1 MRNFFT
7 RLLLVV
13 VCCTAFLAS
22 RAQTKKYPSTLLW
35 RITGK
40 GISQPS
46 YLFGTMHVTDRR
58 VFYFSDS
65 LYKCLEKSAGYAME
79 LDPDTA
85 FTALFRSIFAEDT
98 TGFVK
103 DAVDSKEFAHMAKRL
118 ESELGIPAGRV
129 TKKQLWLYSFKSGRD
144 KKEDDMD
151 SPIDTYLYNIAKRQG
166 KWVGG
171 IEDLEDQMNLVEELG
186 SKFDADA
193 LLYQAKNKAGL
204 EKITAIYKE
213 QDLDKIAAW
222 TDDTDSS
229 FRDNLLNR
237 RNVKMARR
245 IDSMAMVRNMFFAV
259 GAAHLPGKAG
269 LISLLRSRG
278 YTVEPIISANRIA
291 PEAYTYK
298 AVNIPWQ
305 TVDDEDKTYT
315 VQMPGKAV
323 PLKLPGGITMQCY
336 ADMGTGLIYFSM
348 VINYPTL
355 AGNSDSLLSVVAK
368 GMARAGIVGKHEYI
382 SYNGTRGVELYA
394 DKDKSYSYRIRTF
407 LKGQT
412 MFVVMIGSEKKKLMN
427 STESDRFFTSLS
439 MRTVYHTPVAADEKW
454 VNFNLPGKSFG
465 LELPGKPE
473 HNKQMERLFQ
483 ESPSAYAWSFDC
495 YGYSDPSSGNYYMVL
510 VKDTRNGY
518 YLMNDTSVFHEARE
532 NTISKGATMISYDTL
547 RYEGYAAANM
557 KALYPQTNL
566 EMLSFTVCRANR
578 IYMIMGLREKGKG
591 DTMAIARFL
600 HSFHLLDHLST
611 GWQEQ
616 TSSDHSF
623 TAWAPTAIE
632 RLHTRNE
639 DTSNIIFS
647 AYDSLSTISYQVQ
660 KQALPSYYWTNS
672 DSSLFAYL
680 LSTQYKHWN
689 DSLLL
694 QREVQNGG
702 VKGMEYIFEQPASNN
717 LKRVRILPN
726 ADSMY
731 VIFSFAPR
739 QLAQDEHYNRFYE
752 SFRLA
757 HEQSAKPWL
766 VNKAGA
772 LLNALHSADSATAD
786 GAKTALHRV
795 SFAKEDLPLL
805 HQALIYPYTQEEGD
819 SYLLDNNL
827 IKAVAKEKDS
837 STLSFIAAQYPLLS
851 GDKERLKYRLLAI
864 LADIPTTASY
874 VLLQKLLLEQA
885 PKGGDPDLV
894 KYRLFDSLALT
905 ASLFPGLLP
914 MSRDTL
920 FIKAMPYLLMRLAD
934 SNLLALSALP
944 VAYKKDYYAFARKE
958 LRRLKTVDYDYES
971 QPLIHLLGRLNST
984 ESNALLREFLRIKS
998 TDLREEAALALVK
1011 NNQPVAPA
1019 ILEKI
1024 AADKSLRIHLY
1035 TELVKCKKE
1044 KLFPAIYHTQKSFS
1058 ESGLYTVAQDNEYD
1072 SISIRFV
1079 EIRKAM
1085 YMGKMQTFYLFNLTY
1100 NNEDGQQMGHLSV
1113 AGPYT
1118 AGGKPVTE
1126 SDISQI
1132 VWDEEYAPHLVT
1144 TQFKKVIEEAEKRK
1158 KEEVPL
1164 PGDTTP

>member
-7 RLLLVV
+7 RLLLVA
-13 VCCTAFLAS
+13 VCCTAFMAS
-22 RAQTKKYPSTLLW
+22 RAQPKKYPSTLLW
-35 RITGK
+35 RISGK
-40 GISQPS
+40 GLAQPS
-46 YLFGTMHVTDRR
+46 YLFGTMHVTDRS

-85 FTALFRSIFAEDT
+85 VSALFRSIFSEDT

-103 DAVDSKEFAHMAKRL
+103 DAVDGKEFSRMAKRL

-129 TKKQLWLYSFKSGRD
+129 TKKQLWLYSFKGGRD

-151 SPIDTYLYNIAKRQG
+151 SPVDTYLYNIAKRQG

-171 IEDLEDQMNLVEELG
+171 IEDLEDQMNLLEELG

-193 LLYQAKNKAGL
+193 LLYKAKNKAAL

-213 QDLDKIAAW
+213 QDLDKIADW
-222 TDDTDSS
+222 TGDTDSL
-229 FRDNLLNR
+229 FRDHLLNR
-237 RNVKMARR
+237 RNIKMARR

-259 GAAHLPGKAG
+259 GAAHLPGRAG
-269 LISLLRSRG
+269 LITLLRSRG
-278 YTVEPIISANRIA
+278 YTVEPIVSANRIA

-298 AVNIPWQ
+298 AVDIPWQ
-305 TVDDEDKTYT
+305 TINDEDKTYT

-323 PLKLPGGITMQCY
+323 PLKLPGGITMLCY

-348 VINYPTL
+348 VIDYPTL
-355 AGNSDSLLSVVAK
+355 AGNSDSLLSVTAK
-368 GMARAGIVGKHEYI
+368 GMARAGIVGKQEYI

-394 DKDKSYSYRIRTF
+394 DKDKSYYYRIRTF

-412 MFVVMIGSEKKKLMN
+412 MFVVMAGSEKKKLVN
-427 STESDRFFTSLS
+427 SAESDRFFASLS
-439 MRTVYHTPVAADEKW
+439 MHTAEHAPVAAGEKW
-454 VNFNLPGKSFG
+454 VSFNLPEKSFG
-465 LELPGKPE
+465 LELPGTPE
-473 HNKQMERLFQ
+473 HNKQMERMLR
-483 ESPSAYAWSFDC
+483 ENPSAYGWSFDC

-518 YLMNDTSVFHEARE
+518 YLMNDTSAFHDARE
-532 NTISKGATMISYDTL
+532 NTINNGAEMVSCDTL

-557 KALYPQTNL
+557 KAVYPQTNL
-566 EMLSFTVCRANR
+566 EMLSFTLCRGNR
-578 IYMIMGLREKGKG
+578 IYMLMGLHEKGKG
-591 DTMAIARFL
+591 DTVAIARFL
-600 HSFHLLDHLST
+600 HSFRLMNHLS
-611 GWQEQ
+611 GAWQEQ
-616 TSSDHSF
+616 ASPDRSF
-623 TAWAPTAIE
+623 TAWAPTTIE
-632 RLHTRNE
+632 RLHTRDE
-639 DTSNIIFS
+639 DTSSIIFS

-660 KQALPSYYWTNS
+660 KEALPSYYWTKS

-680 LSTQYKHWN
+680 LSTQYQQWN

-702 VKGMEYIFEQPASNN
+702 AKGKEYFFEQPASNN

-739 QLAQDEHYNRFYE
+739 QLTQDQHYNRFYE
-752 SFRLA
+752 SFRIA
-757 HEQSAKPWL
+757 HEQPAKPWL
-766 VNKAGA
+766 VNKAEA
-772 LLNALHSADSATAD
+772 LLKALQSPDSATAAD
-786 GAKTALHRV
+786 AIAALRRA
-795 SFAKEDLPLL
+795 SFEREDLPLL
-805 HQALIYPYTQEEGD
+805 HEALLYPYKEED
-819 SYLLDNNL
+819 SYLLYNNL
-827 IKAVAKEKDS
+827 VKAIAKEKDS
-837 STLSFIAAQYPLLS
+837 STLSFIAARYPLLS
-851 GDKERLKYRLLAI
+851 GEKERLKYRLLSV
-864 LADIPTTASY
+864 LADIPTAASY
-874 VLLQKLLLEQA
+874 TLLQKLLLEQA
-885 PKGGDPDLV
+885 PKAGDPDLV
-894 KYRLFDSLALT
+894 KYRLTDSLALT
-905 ASLFPGLLP
+905 AGLFPGLLP

-920 FIKAMPYLLMRLAD
+920 FIRAMPYLLMRLAD
-934 SNLLALSALP
+934 SNLLALSSLP
-944 VAYKKDYYAFARKE
+944 AAYKKDYYAFARRE
-958 LRRLKTVDYDYES
+958 LRRLKTADDDYES

-984 ESNALLREFLRIKS
+984 ESNTLLQEFLRTKS
-998 TDLREEAALALVK
+998 MDLREEAALALVK

-1024 AADKSLRIHLY
+1024 AADKSLRVHLY

-1058 ESGLYTVAQDNEYD
+1058 ESELYRAALDNEYD

-1079 EIRKAM
+1079 EMRKAM
-1085 YMGKMQTFYLFNLTY
+1085 YMGKMQTFYLFNLAY
-1100 NNEDGQQMGHLSV
+1100 NNEDGQQEGHLSV

-1118 AGGKPVTE
+1118 AGGKLVTE

-1132 VWDEEYAPHLVT
+1132 VWDEKYAPNRVT
-1144 TQFKKVIEEAEKRK
+1144 TQFKKVLEDAEKRK
-1158 KEEVPL
+1158 KEEAVL
-1164 PGDTTP
+1164 PGDITP